1 MHVGIAGAG
10 IGGLT
15 LAHALTGQGHRVT
28 VWERDAAAEDTA
40 GYRLH
45 LPQVAL
51 DALTRTVPA
60 PTLAAVRATAAPP
73 GTFARLSVL
82 DHHGRARLR
91 IPLPAEERL
100 LIGRRPLRAVLAD
113 GLPVRWGTRVAA
125 YDERPDG
132 VTVRLA
138 DGTTDDVDL
147 LVGADG
153 TRSRVA
159 HGLLGRPPS
168 RATGVVAIGGTAP
181 LYAGARLRVPEA
193 LHHGLALALGPG
205 GFGVFL
211 ALHRPTPGGDDVPG
225 ARPEGPYVVWSV
237 GHRVDRFSADPT
249 DMTTDE
255 LLAEARR
262 ALAAWD
268 RGFRRF
274 VDASDPGTVASFPF
288 VLPSSDVPPP
298 ASARVALLGD
308 AIHPMPPTAGEGAA
322 TAIRDAA
329 VLADALAGVG
339 AGPDAAPD
347 AGPDAASLAT
357 ALASY
362 GRAMA
367 AYAPAAVREAL
378 PALTWQRRLASPWLR
393 VPATVVGLPVA
404 DAVLG
409 ALDRARNARVT
420 SRP

>member
-1 MHVGIAGAG
+1 MRVGIAGAG
-10 IGGLT
+10 IGGVT
-15 LAHALTGQGHRVT
+15 LAHALAAQGHDVT

-51 DALTRTVPA
+51 DALVRTVPSA
-60 PTLAAVRATAAPP
+60 TLAAVRATAAPP

-82 DHHGRARLR
+82 DHHGRTRLR
-91 IPLPAEERL
+91 IPLPPEERL

-113 GLPVRWGTRVAA
+113 GLPVRWGTRVTGYA
-125 YDERPDG
+125 EHPDR
-132 VTVRLA
+132 VEVHLA
-138 DGTTDDVDL
+138 DGSRGHVDL

-168 RATGVVAIGGTAP
+168 RSTGVVAIGGTAP
-181 LYAGARLRVPEA
+181 LYPGARVRVPDA
-193 LHHGLALALGPG
+193 LHHGLALAVGPG
-205 GFGVFL
+205 GHGVFL
-211 ALHRPTPGGDDVPG
+211 ALHRPAPGAADVPG

-237 GHRVDRFSADPT
+237 GNRVDRFTADPA

-255 LLAEARR
+255 LLAEARH

-268 RGFRRF
+268 RGYRRF

-288 VLPSSDVPPP
+288 VLPSSSVPPP
-298 ASARVALLGD
+298 TSGRVTLLGD

-322 TAIRDAA
+322 TAVRDAA
-329 VLADALAGVG
+329 ALADALAAVG
-339 AGPDAAPD
+339 TAPSAA
-347 AGPDAASLAT
+347 ALAA

-378 PALTWQRRLASPWLR
+378 PALRWQRRLASPWLR
-393 VPATVVGLPVA
+393 VPATAVGLPLAGAALAAA
-404 DAVLG
+404 DRVRRG
-409 ALDRARNARVT
+409 ASSA
-420 SRP
+420 